1 VVDLRDC
8 KDRDLFEALLSKA
21 DIFVQNLKP
30 GAIERIGYPVDSL
43 CGANPRVIACSIS
56 GYGDVG
62 PMAQR
67 KAYDLLVQAESG
79 LASITGGPSEAAL
92 SASPSSTSQLARSP
106 RMLSWRRSTG
116 EREPE
121 RALTCVCPCSMRS
134 LNG

>member
-43 CGANPRVIACSIS
+43 CGANPRLIACSIS

-79 LASITGGPSEAAL
+79 LASITGGP
-92 SASPSSTSQLARSP
+92 
-106 RMLSWRRSTG
+106 
-116 EREPE
+116 
-121 RALTCVCPCSMRS
+121 
-134 LNG
+134 